1 MNVGTVKIAEDKDFQ
16 VLKTYLSSCDDEWTL
31 QYEKPNTKV
40 WTKSPPQEQ
49 NISFKLIKVKT
60 VFQDVSAET
69 LYDVLMDSQYRTT
82 WDKYM
87 KENYE
92 IGHINPNNNLGYFAI
107 NCPPAKKRD
116 FVVQSSW
123 VATPNEYMLINHSVY
138 HKDTPPKKG
147 FVRAIS
153 YFTGFCITPIFS
165 NTGGCEIGYVTHSN
179 PKGRL
184 PTWVTNKLSTSLAP
198 KFIKGLHKA
207 CIEYPSWKQKH
218 DPSIKWWLN
227 PEQRTTPR
235 INIELDCQPPED
247 GEDESSSSN
256 EESQLDEEDVKN
268 GSLNGEEITEDI

>member
-1 MNVGTVKIAEDKDFQ
+1 
-16 VLKTYLSSCDDEWTL
+16 
-31 QYEKPNTKV
+31 
-40 WTKSPPQEQ
+40 
-49 NISFKLIKVKT
+49 
-60 VFQDVSAET
+60 
-69 LYDVLMDSQYRTT
+69 
-82 WDKYM
+82 M
-87 KENYE
+87 KF
-92 IGHINPNNNLGYFAI
+92 LFLV

-153 YFTGFCITPIFS
+153 YFTGNFWITKTDILTLFCMEQPIVLINIIAIFHIIGFCITPIFS

-198 KFIKGLHKA
+198 KFIKWLHKA

-235 INIELDCQPPED
+235 INIELDVM
-247 GEDESSSSN
+247 
-256 EESQLDEEDVKN
+256 L
-268 GSLNGEEITEDI
+268 